1 MTVSLPE
8 YCDSCP
14 YIDIVSDTM
23 FADDEPVVIQIQ
35 CRNHAICERM
45 AEYMKSQGATTVLKQ
60 TITDIR
66 NAPTVEAEPTE
77 EQVKEYCRK
86 RCLVVVS
93 SELFNEM
100 KARWTGAT
108 HEEPTRNK
116 H

>member
-45 AEYMKSQGATTVLKQ
+45 AEYMKSQGAT
-60 TITDIR
+60 
-66 NAPTVEAEPTE
+66 
-77 EQVKEYCRK
+77 
-86 RCLVVVS
+86 
-93 SELFNEM
+93 
-100 KARWTGAT
+100 